1 MSMPFY
7 VSPEQ
12 LVADKTNF
20 VRKNIAKGRP
30 LVALVFEG
38 GILIAAETTSR
49 LLHKISEVYDRIAFA
64 GVGLYTE
71 YDQLRQGGVRYADVA
86 GYRYSREDVH
96 ARALAMLYGQTL
108 GQSFT
113 HELKPMEVEILVAEV
128 GLDREG
134 DELYHVMFN
143 GIVIDEDN
151 FLALGSEAEAINQR
165 IKEGWSE
172 AMALGDALKL
182 AVKALAGP
190 DRAAPYETTE
200 LEVAVL
206 DRGQRRRA
214 FRRIEGGDLKALLA

>member
-1 MSMPFY
+1 MPFY

-30 LVALVFEG
+30 LVALIFEG

-49 LLHKISEVYDRIAFA
+49 LLHKISEIYDRIAFA

-71 YDQLRQGGVRYADVA
+71 YDQLRPGGVRYADIA
-86 GYRYSREDVH
+86 GFRYSREDVH
-96 ARALAMLYGQTL
+96 ARALANLYGQTL

-113 HELKPMEVEILVAEV
+113 HELKPMEVEILVSEV
-128 GLDREG
+128 GSDREG
-134 DELYHVMFN
+134 DELYHVLFN

-165 IKEGWSE
+165 IKDAWSE
-172 AMALGDALKL
+172 GMALPDALKL

-190 DRAAPYETTE
+190 ERTLETTE

-206 DRGQRRRA
+206 DRGDRRRA
-214 FRRIEGGDLKALLA
+214 FRRIEGDELKALLA